1 MFTDRRL
8 TEAYKHA
15 RIEEFDDNS
24 KYVFMSDVHRGDGS
38 LSDEF
43 TRNRD
48 IYLYALQHYYR
59 NEYTYVEAGDGD
71 EMLEYSNFE
80 HTKNAHPAVYDTIKD
95 FFDEGRLVKIYGNH
109 DIFLKNPS
117 FVEKN
122 YYTNYDE
129 YNEVFFD
136 FLNGL
141 EPVEA
146 LVLRHKETGQEILTV
161 HGHQGDAPNDQFWRL
176 TWLSLKY
183 FWRFLHAFGIRNP
196 SSPVKNVSKRHKV
209 EKNYNKWIDKHKMM
223 LICGHTHRFKFPKKK
238 DHPYFNTGCC
248 IYPTIVTAIEIKEGT
263 IQLVRWKVK
272 ATRNGVLNIEREI
285 MRGPE
290 PISEFDIREGY
301 AGASIN

>member
-8 TEAYKHA
+8 TEAYEKA
-15 RIEEFDDNS
+15 RVEEFDDNS

-59 NEYTYVEAGDGD
+59 NDYTYVEAGDGD

-80 HTKNAHPAVYDTIKD
+80 HTKNAHPAVYDTIKK
-95 FFDEGRLVKIYGNH
+95 FFDEDRLVKIYGNH
-109 DIFLKNPS
+109 DIFLKYPS
-117 FVEKN
+117 FVKKN

-136 FLNGL
+136 FLKGL

-146 LVLRHKETGQEILTV
+146 LVLKHKQTGQEILTV

-176 TWLSLKY
+176 TMLSLKY

-209 EKNYNKWIDKHKMM
+209 EKNYNKWIEKHKMM
-223 LICGHTHRFKFPKKK
+223 LICGHTHRFKYPKKK

-248 IYPTIVTAIEIKEGT
+248 IYPTIITAIELKNGA

-290 PISEFDIREGY
+290 PVSEFDIRDGY
-301 AGASIN
+301 SGAVN

>member
-8 TEAYKHA
+8 TEAYEKA
-15 RIEEFDDNS
+15 RVEEFDDNS

-59 NEYTYVEAGDGD
+59 NDYTYVEAGDGD

-80 HTKNAHPAVYDTIKD
+80 HTKNAHPAVYDTIKK
-95 FFDEGRLVKIYGNH
+95 FFDEDRLVKIYGNH
-109 DIFLKNPS
+109 DIFLKYPS
-117 FVEKN
+117 FVKKN
-122 YYTNYDE
+122 YYMNYDE

-136 FLNGL
+136 FLKGL

-146 LVLRHKETGQEILTV
+146 LVLKHKQTGQEILTV

-176 TWLSLKY
+176 TMLSLKY

-209 EKNYNKWIDKHKMM
+209 EKNYNKWIEKHKMM
-223 LICGHTHRFKFPKKK
+223 LICGHTHRFKYPKKK

-248 IYPTIVTAIEIKEGT
+248 IYPTIITAIEIKNGA
-263 IQLVRWKVK
+263 IQLVRWKVN

-290 PISEFDIREGY
+290 PVSEFDIREGY
-301 AGASIN
+301 SGAVN

>member
-8 TEAYKHA
+8 TEAYENA
-15 RIEEFDDNS
+15 RVEEFDDNS

-59 NEYTYVEAGDGD
+59 NDYTYVEAGDGD

-80 HTKNAHPAVYDTIKD
+80 HTKNAHPAVYDTIKK
-95 FFDEGRLVKIYGNH
+95 FFDEDRLVKIYGNH
-109 DIFLKNPS
+109 DIFLKYPS
-117 FVEKN
+117 YVKKN

-136 FLNGL
+136 FLKDL

-146 LVLRHKETGQEILTV
+146 LVLKHKQTGQEILTV

-176 TWLSLKY
+176 TMLSLKY

-209 EKNYNKWIDKHKMM
+209 EKNYNKWIEKHKMM
-223 LICGHTHRFKFPKKK
+223 LICGHTHRFKYPKKK

-248 IYPTIVTAIEIKEGT
+248 IYPTIITAIEIKNGMV
-263 IQLVRWKVK
+263 QLVRWKVK

-290 PISEFDIREGY
+290 SVSDFDIREGY
-301 AGASIN
+301 TGAVN

>member
-8 TEAYKHA
+8 TEAYEKA
-15 RIEEFDDNS
+15 RVEEFDDNS

-59 NEYTYVEAGDGD
+59 NDYTYVEAGDGD

-80 HTKNAHPAVYDTIKD
+80 HTKNAHPAVYDTIKK
-95 FFDEGRLVKIYGNH
+95 FFDEDRLVKIYGNH
-109 DIFLKNPS
+109 DIFLKYPS
-117 FVEKN
+117 FVKKN

-136 FLNGL
+136 FLKGL

-146 LVLRHKETGQEILTV
+146 LVLKHKQTGQEILTV

-176 TWLSLKY
+176 TMLSLKY

-209 EKNYNKWIDKHKMM
+209 EKNYNKWIEKHKMM
-223 LICGHTHRFKFPKKK
+223 LICGHTHRFKYPKKK

-248 IYPTIVTAIEIKEGT
+248 IYPTIITAIEIKNGA

-290 PISEFDIREGY
+290 PVSEFDIREGY
-301 AGASIN
+301 SGAVN

>member
-8 TEAYKHA
+8 TEAYKNA
-15 RIEEFDDNS
+15 KVEYFDDDS

-59 NEYTYVEAGDGD
+59 NDYTYVEAGDGD

-80 HTKNAHPAVYDTIKD
+80 HTKNAHPAVYDTIKK
-95 FFDEGRLVKIYGNH
+95 FFDEDRLVKIYGNH
-109 DIFLKNPS
+109 DIFLKYPS
-117 FVEKN
+117 YVKKN

-136 FLNGL
+136 FLKGL

-146 LVLRHKETGQEILTV
+146 LVLKHRDTGQEILTV

-176 TWLSLKY
+176 TMLSLNI
-183 FWRFLHAFGIRNP
+183 FGDFFMHL
-196 SSPVKNVSKRHKV
+196 VS
-209 EKNYNKWIDKHKMM
+209 
-223 LICGHTHRFKFPKKK
+223 
-238 DHPYFNTGCC
+238 
-248 IYPTIVTAIEIKEGT
+248 AIL
-263 IQLVRWKVK
+263 LVQ
-272 ATRNGVLNIEREI
+272 
-285 MRGPE
+285 
-290 PISEFDIREGY
+290 
-301 AGASIN
+301 

>member
-8 TEAYKHA
+8 TEAYEKV
-15 RIEEFDDNS
+15 RVEEFDDNS

-59 NEYTYVEAGDGD
+59 NDYTYVEAGDGD

-80 HTKNAHPAVYDTIKD
+80 HTKNAHPAVYDTIKK
-95 FFDEGRLVKIYGNH
+95 FFDEDRLVKIYGNH
-109 DIFLKNPS
+109 DIFLKYPS
-117 FVEKN
+117 FVKKN

-136 FLNGL
+136 FLKGL

-146 LVLRHKETGQEILTV
+146 LVLKHKQTGQEILTV

-176 TWLSLKY
+176 TMLSLKY

-209 EKNYNKWIDKHKMM
+209 EKNYNKWIEKHKMM
-223 LICGHTHRFKFPKKK
+223 LICGHTHRFKYPKKK

-248 IYPTIVTAIEIKEGT
+248 IYPTIITAIEIKNGA

-290 PISEFDIREGY
+290 PVSEFDIREGY
-301 AGASIN
+301 SGAVN

>member
-8 TEAYKHA
+8 TEAYEKA
-15 RIEEFDDNS
+15 RVEEFDDNS

-59 NEYTYVEAGDGD
+59 NDYTYVEAGDGD

-80 HTKNAHPAVYDTIKD
+80 HTKNAHPAVYDTIKK
-95 FFDEGRLVKIYGNH
+95 FFDEDRLVKIYGNH
-109 DIFLKNPS
+109 DIFLKYPS
-117 FVEKN
+117 FVKKN

-136 FLNGL
+136 FLKGL

-146 LVLRHKETGQEILTV
+146 LVLKHKQTGQEILTV

-176 TWLSLKY
+176 TMLSLKY

-209 EKNYNKWIDKHKMM
+209 EKNYNKWIEKHKMM
-223 LICGHTHRFKFPKKK
+223 LICGHTHRFKYPKKK

-248 IYPTIVTAIEIKEGT
+248 IYPTIITAIEIKNGA
-263 IQLVRWKVK
+263 IQLVRWKVN

-290 PISEFDIREGY
+290 PVSEFDIREGY
-301 AGASIN
+301 SGAVN